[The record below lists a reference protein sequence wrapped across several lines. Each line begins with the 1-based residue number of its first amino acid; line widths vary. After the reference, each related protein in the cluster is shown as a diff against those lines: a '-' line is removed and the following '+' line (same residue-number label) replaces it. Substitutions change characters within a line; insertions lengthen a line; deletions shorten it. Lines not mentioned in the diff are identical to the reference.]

1 MNLSQKSIK
10 VIREMEELGYIVSH
24 GDEDFNAGV
33 IIQCKKMF
41 KFNKEEFSIDT
52 IFHVQNNLQRYFLF
66 LLDHRVRMIPIYT
79 EESPSEIS
87 SFVSDNLVYFWVVWS
102 SMRRQG
108 VILEFN
114 NKLLKF
120 PLHFCVGNYIPIERC
135 TKRVID
141 TDLTKL
147 SPDEAIYT
155 ALIEQK

>member
-10 VIREMEELGYIVSH
+10 VIREMEELGYIASH
-24 GDEDFNAGV
+24 GDEDFNDGV

-41 KFNKEEFSIDT
+41 KFNKEEFGVSVRLHIQDN
-52 IFHVQNNLQRYFLF
+52 IQRYIQFV
-66 LLDHRVRMIPIYT
+66 LDHKISSLVILT
-79 EESPSEIS
+79 DANSSEIS